1 MLKPCMAALWLWLWA
16 CVLLSVEVEKGKVWL
31 VLKGTGGVEFLV
43 VVGTSLSVGF
53 GLFDVSQ

>member
-1 MLKPCMAALWLWLWA
+1 MAALWLWLWA

-31 VLKGTGGVEFLV
+31 MLKGTGGVEFLV

-53 GLFDVSQ
+53 GLFGVSQ